1 MQNNSEKKVAGNFI
15 DRCSK
20 YSLSD
25 ESCIMGIIIFVIS
38 FIPLFFNVYAFAKM
52 TIFYKKLN
60 FENSIILIAAI
71 EIFILEFTLT
81 TSFDIFLQFFFFLQ
95 VFSISWLIKKFS
107 NLIKDIKSIFKKN
120 ILFISINIINLV
132 IFIVYVICMIRAEKN
147 IYILNLI
154 YKIFYFISTCLLGYI
169 CIFMNRLILKHKLE
183 YLENYNNLFEPYLL
197 IMDNN
202 DLIDFESLNSDGT
215 KENSNNIN
223 SSNKNDNINENQKEY
238 IKKGEVFY
246 HIKKRQN
253 KCLFIINSLCSFLEL
268 IFTIIRYFSIN
279 EDFLEDIYKIV
290 PLTLLSEILFY
301 FFILICFINV
311 SAIFFSF
318 YYYIRRQYSRNPK
331 VYKKRL
337 SKKLFDDA
345 FIEEQKQKE
354 DKIEMN
360 EGVLTRKN
368 KARKKSSLDENFYVK
383 IFLKKLY
390 PY

>member
-1 MQNNSEKKVAGNFI
+1 MQNNSEKKIAGNFI

-95 VFSISWLIKKFS
+95 IFSISWLIKKFS

-132 IFIVYVICMIRAEKN
+132 IFIVYIICMIRAEKN

-368 KARKKSSLDENFYVK
+368 KARKKSSLDENFKYIDKV
-383 IFLKKLY
+383 
-390 PY
+390 

>member
-1 MQNNSEKKVAGNFI
+1 MQNNSEKKIAGNFI

-81 TSFDIFLQFFFFLQ
+81 TSFDIFLEFFFFLQ
-95 VFSISWLIKKFS
+95 IFSISWLIKKFS

-368 KARKKSSLDENFYVK
+368 KARKKSSLDENFKYIDKV
-383 IFLKKLY
+383 
-390 PY
+390 

>member
-1 MQNNSEKKVAGNFI
+1 MQNNSEKKIAGNFI

-38 FIPLFFNVYAFAKM
+38 FIPLFFNIYAFAKM

-81 TSFDIFLQFFFFLQ
+81 TSFDIFLEFFFFLQ
-95 VFSISWLIKKFS
+95 IFSISWLIKKFS

-368 KARKKSSLDENFYVK
+368 KARKKSSLDENFKYIDKV
-383 IFLKKLY
+383 
-390 PY
+390 

>member
-1 MQNNSEKKVAGNFI
+1 MQNNSEKKISGNFI

-95 VFSISWLIKKFS
+95 IFSISWLIKKFS

-132 IFIVYVICMIRAEKN
+132 IFIVYIICMIRAEKN

-368 KARKKSSLDENFYVK
+368 KARKKSSLDENFKYIDKV
-383 IFLKKLY
+383 
-390 PY
+390 

>member
-1 MQNNSEKKVAGNFI
+1 MQNNSEKKIAGNFI

-71 EIFILEFTLT
+71 EIFILEFALT

-95 VFSISWLIKKFS
+95 IFSISWLIKKFS

-132 IFIVYVICMIRAEKN
+132 IFIVYIICMIRAEKN

-337 SKKLFDDA
+337 SKKLIDDA

-368 KARKKSSLDENFYVK
+368 KARKKSSLDENFKYIDKV
-383 IFLKKLY
+383 
-390 PY
+390 

>member
-95 VFSISWLIKKFS
+95 IFSISWLIKKFS

-132 IFIVYVICMIRAEKN
+132 IFIVYIICMIRAEKN

-368 KARKKSSLDENFYVK
+368 KARKKSSLDENFKYIDKV
-383 IFLKKLY
+383 
-390 PY
+390 

>member
-38 FIPLFFNVYAFAKM
+38 FIPLFFNIYAFAKM

-81 TSFDIFLQFFFFLQ
+81 TSFDIFLEFFFFLQ
-95 VFSISWLIKKFS
+95 IFSISWLIKKFS

-368 KARKKSSLDENFYVK
+368 KARKKSSLDENFKYIDKV
-383 IFLKKLY
+383 
-390 PY
+390 

>member
-1 MQNNSEKKVAGNFI
+1 MPNFSERKASENFI
-15 DRCSK
+15 DRCSNN
-20 YSLSD
+20 SLSD
-25 ESCIMGIIIFVIS
+25 ESCIMGIIIFIIS
-38 FIPLFFNVYAFAKM
+38 FFPLFFNIYAFVKM

-81 TSFDIFLQFFFFLQ
+81 TSFDIFLEFFFFLQ
-95 VFSISWLIKKFS
+95 IFSISWLIKKFS

-301 FFILICFINV
+301 FFVLICFINV

-368 KARKKSSLDENFYVK
+368 KARKKSSLDENFKYIDKV
-383 IFLKKLY
+383 
-390 PY
+390 

>member
-1 MQNNSEKKVAGNFI
+1 MQNNSEKKIAGNFI

-95 VFSISWLIKKFS
+95 IFSISWLIKKFS

-368 KARKKSSLDENFYVK
+368 KARKKSSLDENFKYIDKV
-383 IFLKKLY
+383 
-390 PY
+390 

>member
-1 MQNNSEKKVAGNFI
+1 MQNNSEKKIAGNFI

-95 VFSISWLIKKFS
+95 IFSISWLIKKFS

-132 IFIVYVICMIRAEKN
+132 IFIVYIICMIRAEKN

-197 IMDNN
+197 IMDNS

-253 KCLFIINSLCSFLEL
+253 RCLFIINSLCSFLEL

-368 KARKKSSLDENFYVK
+368 KARKKSSLDENFKYIDKV
-383 IFLKKLY
+383 
-390 PY
+390 

>member
-1 MQNNSEKKVAGNFI
+1 MQNNSEKKIAGNFI

-38 FIPLFFNVYAFAKM
+38 FIPLFFNIYAFAKM

-95 VFSISWLIKKFS
+95 IFSISWLIKKFS

-368 KARKKSSLDENFYVK
+368 KARKKSSLDENFKYIDKV
-383 IFLKKLY
+383 
-390 PY
+390 

>member
-95 VFSISWLIKKFS
+95 IFSISWLIKKFS

-223 SSNKNDNINENQKEY
+223 SSNKIDNINENQKEY

-301 FFILICFINV
+301 NFILTCFIDV
-311 SAIFFSF
+311 CAIFFSF

-368 KARKKSSLDENFYVK
+368 KARKKSSLDENFKYIDKV
-383 IFLKKLY
+383 
-390 PY
+390 

>member
-81 TSFDIFLQFFFFLQ
+81 TSFDIFLEFFFFLQ
-95 VFSISWLIKKFS
+95 IFSISWLIKKFS

-368 KARKKSSLDENFYVK
+368 KARKKSSLDENFKYIDKV
-383 IFLKKLY
+383 
-390 PY
+390 

>member
-25 ESCIMGIIIFVIS
+25 ESCIIGIIIFVIS

-95 VFSISWLIKKFS
+95 IFSISWLIKKFS

-368 KARKKSSLDENFYVK
+368 KARKKSSLDENFKYIDKV
-383 IFLKKLY
+383 
-390 PY
+390 

>member
-95 VFSISWLIKKFS
+95 IFSISWLIKKFS

-132 IFIVYVICMIRAEKN
+132 IFIVYIICMIRAEKN

-301 FFILICFINV
+301 FFVLICFINV

-368 KARKKSSLDENFYVK
+368 KARKKSSLDENFKYIDKV
-383 IFLKKLY
+383 
-390 PY
+390 

>member
-1 MQNNSEKKVAGNFI
+1 MQNNSEKKIAGNFI

-25 ESCIMGIIIFVIS
+25 ESCIIGIIIFVIS

-95 VFSISWLIKKFS
+95 IFSISWLIKKFS

-132 IFIVYVICMIRAEKN
+132 IFIVYIICMIRAEKN

-368 KARKKSSLDENFYVK
+368 KARKKSSLDENFKYIDKV
-383 IFLKKLY
+383 
-390 PY
+390 

>member
-1 MQNNSEKKVAGNFI
+1 MQNNSEKKIAGNFI

-95 VFSISWLIKKFS
+95 IFSISWLIKKFS

-132 IFIVYVICMIRAEKN
+132 IFIVYVICMIRVEKT

-301 FFILICFINV
+301 FFVLICFINV

-368 KARKKSSLDENFYVK
+368 KARKKSSLDENFKYIDKV
-383 IFLKKLY
+383 
-390 PY
+390 

>member
-95 VFSISWLIKKFS
+95 IFSISWLIKKFS

-132 IFIVYVICMIRAEKN
+132 IFIVYIICMIRAEKN

-253 KCLFIINSLCSFLEL
+253 KCLFIINWLCSFLEL

-368 KARKKSSLDENFYVK
+368 KARKKSSLDENFKYIDKV
-383 IFLKKLY
+383 
-390 PY
+390 

>member
-95 VFSISWLIKKFS
+95 IFSISWLIKKFS

-132 IFIVYVICMIRAEKN
+132 IFIVYIICMIRAEKN

-215 KENSNNIN
+215 KENSNN
-223 SSNKNDNINENQKEY
+223 SNKNDNINENQKEY

-253 KCLFIINSLCSFLEL
+253 KCLFIINWLCSFLEL

-368 KARKKSSLDENFYVK
+368 KARKKSSLDENFKYIDKV
-383 IFLKKLY
+383 
-390 PY
+390 

>member
-1 MQNNSEKKVAGNFI
+1 MQNNSEKKIAGNFI

-81 TSFDIFLQFFFFLQ
+81 TSFDIFLEFFFFLQ
-95 VFSISWLIKKFS
+95 IFSISWLIKKFS

-132 IFIVYVICMIRAEKN
+132 IFIVYIICMIRAEKN

-368 KARKKSSLDENFYVK
+368 KARKKSSLDENFKYIDKV
-383 IFLKKLY
+383 
-390 PY
+390 

>member
-38 FIPLFFNVYAFAKM
+38 FIPLFFNIYAFAKM

-95 VFSISWLIKKFS
+95 IFSISWLIKKFS

-301 FFILICFINV
+301 FFVLICFINV

-368 KARKKSSLDENFYVK
+368 KARKKSSLDENFKYIDKV
-383 IFLKKLY
+383 
-390 PY
+390 

>member
-1 MQNNSEKKVAGNFI
+1 
-15 DRCSK
+15 
-20 YSLSD
+20 
-25 ESCIMGIIIFVIS
+25 MGIIIFVIS

-81 TSFDIFLQFFFFLQ
+81 TSFDIFLEFFFFLQ
-95 VFSISWLIKKFS
+95 IFSISWLIKKFS

-132 IFIVYVICMIRAEKN
+132 IFIVYIICMIRAEKN

-368 KARKKSSLDENFYVK
+368 KARKKSSLDENFKYIDKV
-383 IFLKKLY
+383 
-390 PY
+390 

>member
-1 MQNNSEKKVAGNFI
+1 MQNNSEKKIAGNFI

-25 ESCIMGIIIFVIS
+25 ESCIIGIIIFVIS

-95 VFSISWLIKKFS
+95 IFSISWLIKKFS

-132 IFIVYVICMIRAEKN
+132 IFIVYIICMIRAEKN

-368 KARKKSSLDENFYVK
+368 KARKKSSLDENFKYIYKV
-383 IFLKKLY
+383 
-390 PY
+390 

>member
-95 VFSISWLIKKFS
+95 IFSISWLIKKFS

-368 KARKKSSLDENFYVK
+368 KARKKSSLDENFKYIDKV
-383 IFLKKLY
+383 
-390 PY
+390 